1 MNYKKLNLLHEE
13 GIRVLLLKRNNL
25 SDEFAIRLQ
34 RVLSRDKYI
43 KYIDLS
49 GNSINEYGLEVIT
62 KLGLI

>member
-49 GNSINEYGLEVIT
+49 GNNINEYGLEVIT

>member
-1 MNYKKLNLLHEE
+1 VNYKKLNLLHEE

-49 GNSINEYGLEVIT
+49 GNNINEYGLEVIT